1 MGVDRHGVGRWTNIL
16 DDPDF
21 LFDSRSAGD
30 LKDRFRTCCP
40 EEMRV
45 TDADKTNAR
54 TKGPSANKA
63 SPNKSETPDDESSD
77 TVMADAGD
85 ALPSKDQQV
94 SSSPAGSD
102 GRAAKKSRA
111 HRMKVSDLVGLG
123 ITGPFKKAR
132 RRERTT
138 FTSRDDLEILQGL
151 ETYGPTWS
159 KIQRDKRFHL
169 GNRKPTDLRDRVRN
183 KYPYIYQRIEKGVF
197 QPKDVSTNNI
207 LEPMV
212 NMTISHSFKAAS
224 TTLRHLAAKPG
235 KSAKRGEASKEQQ
248 KWSFLVTEST
258 DESQLQELASNS
270 ENSSEP
276 PAIDA
281 DAAFIYRSLMA
292 SDALKA

>member
-21 LFDSRSAGD
+21 LFNSRSAGD

-40 EEMRV
+40 EEMKV
-45 TDADKTNAR
+45 TDVDR
-54 TKGPSANKA
+54 TKARAKGPLANKTS
-63 SPNKSETPDDESSD
+63 SPNKPEKVNDESPD

-85 ALPSKDQQV
+85 MLPSKDQPA
-94 SSSPAGSD
+94 SSSPVGFSD
-102 GRAAKKSRA
+102 DRPAKKTRA
-111 HRMKVSDLVGLG
+111 HRMRVSDLVGLG

-138 FTSRDDLEILQGL
+138 FTTRDDQEILQGL
-151 ETYGPTWS
+151 ETYGPTWT

-183 KYPYIYQRIEKGVF
+183 KYPYIYQRIEKGIF

-212 NMTISHSFKAAS
+212 NMTISHSFQAAP
-224 TTLRHLAAKPG
+224 T
-235 KSAKRGEASKEQQ
+235 KRGETPKEPQ
-248 KWSFLVTEST
+248 KWSFLVT
-258 DESQLQELASNS
+258 
-270 ENSSEP
+270 NSSEQSQS
-276 PAIDA
+276 
-281 DAAFIYRSLMA
+281 RSQ
-292 SDALKA
+292 